1 MKFTFKQ
8 EALDALDADYS
19 IRFVDGAETKGTPDE
34 EILEISG
41 FEKGS
46 ICDLPERRRVY
57 VSITDA
63 KPDNVRLGMA
73 KALRAINGHKI
84 GSIAV
89 APAICETAGVRASAA
104 ALAEGALL
112 GAYKFDKYI
121 SDTPE
126 KRDLEILVA
135 GVCRRGSVIDAQEAE
150 RGLEQGAA
158 VADVT
163 NWVRDIVNE
172 VPQIYTPAA
181 MARDAAEL
189 ACSADTV
196 SCEVYDRVYLVKE
209 GMNAFLA
216 VNQSSPH
223 EPKLIH
229 IVYKPECEPKKRIA
243 FVGKGLTYDSGGLSL
258 KPSQYMLTM
267 KSDKGGAAAA
277 MGIVKAASALA
288 LPLEVHAVLGC
299 TENMIG
305 ANAYKPDDIVT
316 ARNGKTIEVVNT
328 DAEGRLVLADCLSWT
343 QDKIK
348 PDIMIDLATLTGACV
363 TGLGAYTT
371 GVIGN
376 SYELQTEF
384 KKLAEK
390 SGELYSILEFNDYL
404 RKEVDSK
411 IADCRNAVPNGTGG
425 AITAGEFLNRFID
438 GDYKDKW
445 LHLDIAGPA
454 FAENAW
460 GYNPEGATGA
470 GVRGCIYYM
479 LGI

>member
-1 MKFTFKQ
+1 
-8 EALDALDADYS
+8 
-19 IRFVDGAETKGTPDE
+19 
-34 EILEISG
+34 
-41 FEKGS
+41 
-46 ICDLPERRRVY
+46 
-57 VSITDA
+57 
-63 KPDNVRLGMA
+63 
-73 KALRAINGHKI
+73 
-84 GSIAV
+84 
-89 APAICETAGVRASAA
+89 
-104 ALAEGALL
+104 
-112 GAYKFDKYI
+112 
-121 SDTPE
+121 
-126 KRDLEILVA
+126 
-135 GVCRRGSVIDAQEAE
+135 
-150 RGLEQGAA
+150 
-158 VADVT
+158 
-163 NWVRDIVNE
+163 
-172 VPQIYTPAA
+172 
-181 MARDAAEL
+181 
-189 ACSADTV
+189 
-196 SCEVYDRVYLVKE
+196 
-209 GMNAFLA
+209 
-216 VNQSSPH
+216 
-223 EPKLIH
+223 
-229 IVYKPECEPKKRIA
+229 
-243 FVGKGLTYDSGGLSL
+243 
-258 KPSQYMLTM
+258 MLTM

-390 SGELYSILEFNDYL
+390 SGELYSVLEFNDYL

-438 GDYKDKW
+438 DDYKDKW